1 MEGIKAF
8 FRGEPVAVS
17 AVLAAAFTAAAAF
30 GFALTAPQVVAV
42 MALVTAVS
50 ALFARSKVS
59 PVSGE

>member
-17 AVLAAAFTAAAAF
+17 AVIAAGITCAAAF

-42 MALVTAVS
+42 MAVVTAIS
-50 ALFARSKVS
+50 ALFARAKVS
-59 PVSGE
+59 PVE